1 MVAMMI
7 GHLIS
12 KLVGKFNMNPAQ
24 ASKVANDLIPNV
36 LDGLVNKTNSTA
48 PADSMF

>member
-1 MVAMMI
+1 MVTMMI

-24 ASKVANDLIPNV
+24 ASQVSNNLIPNV
-36 LDGLVNKTNSTA
+36 LNGLGNKN
-48 PADSMF
+48 